1 MEEANEEE
9 NNSQNNIQTGQLHE
23 IGENMNR
30 NNEVPKEKENNLS
43 PANENQLAHN
53 TQGNNSNNGA
63 NSSEG
68 WVITENIHLGIVRT
82 FSLFPPPPLAPSFS
96 NPTQPL
102 AQTDKELI
110 SVPKEWASFFKG
122 LLDSPAQQPWAKK
135 LMESGFL
142 SMLQHST
149 STSTSLISLKNQPSS
164 TPCKLLSK
172 APILVTE
179 IEEALPP
186 QEQRKEQERKNLRL
200 Q

>member
-1 MEEANEEE
+1 MGSINMEEANEEE

-164 TPCKLLSK
+164 NPCKLLSK

-179 IEEALPP
+179 IEVPP
-186 QEQRKEQERKNLRL
+186 
-200 Q
+200 